1 MCPGDVNLPGRTGS
15 GFWCLVNWGRCSVF
29 LCWFSVFW
37 WRGRVQQTAAIRRRL
52 RIAAESMRVA
62 RQLAHGFLRESAAG
76 LSLSPPAMCHM
87 LPVNHSRQ
95 EGGGVFLATAISVAH
110 IQLCKYQPVYPLLQC
125 WGGTGVLIADWWV
138 RLRSARRWWLSERIW
153 GTGLSL
159 LIQSADSTETNSS
172 CPDEAFKDLKELKK

>member
-110 IQLCKYQPVYPLLQC
+110 IQLCKYQPVYPLSSSAEGEQGYWSLI
-125 WGGTGVLIADWWV
+125 GGSDCDRLGADGCQRESEELDSFSSNQLTALKQTAAVLT
-138 RLRSARRWWLSERIW
+138 RRSKTSK
-153 GTGLSL
+153 S
-159 LIQSADSTETNSS
+159 
-172 CPDEAFKDLKELKK
+172 